1 MTRQYGLLAGVCCVS
16 GIWEAKSLSV
26 LVFLPSLYLLFCSL
40 LSWARKGSPST
51 GTLQFCLALYGG
63 DTRISYTAH

>member
-1 MTRQYGLLAGVCCVS
+1 MTRQYDLLAGVCCVS

-26 LVFLPSLYLLFCSL
+26 LVFLPSLYLYSVACRLGPGRVVPVQGHYSSL
-40 LSWARKGSPST
+40 T
-51 GTLQFCLALYGG
+51 LYGG